1 MKVVVRYA
9 NSAPGVSIA
18 ENPTLMGHERVDVA
32 DEVGAGAVEVAR
44 AFVPDLGDELGVDDA
59 RDVGLP
65 DLPDLLVEDS
75 EVYKRVLVGEQVE
88 VLTDRDG
95 GFEVALPMVVEA
107 EVGVESAERDER
119 RMTLRQVEEDL
130 GVE

>member
-1 MKVVVRYA
+1 MAVVGNA
-9 NSAPGVSIA
+9 DGAPGVSIA
-18 ENPTLMGHERVDVA
+18 EDPTLVGHERVDVA

-59 RDVGLP
+59 CDVGLP

-75 EVYKRVLVGEQVE
+75 EVHERVLVCEQIE

-95 GFEVALPMVVEA
+95 GFEVALPVVVEA

-119 RMTLRQVEEDL
+119 SVTLRQVEENL